1 MADSGFDIY
10 FRGEVLPDHDLE
22 AVKQKVAALFKADA
36 NKLAALFSGKVNV
49 IKKGVDKA
57 TALKYQQA
65 FKSAGAKVVITQARP
80 AAAKSAQD
88 PTPQTVSNQ
97 ADPVAQSAASES
109 TSDEGDWGV
118 LPAGSDLLKPDERNN
133 QPDVHVD
140 TSAIKMV
147 SPFAEP
153 EVQEKPLPPAPD
165 TSHISV
171 AEVGADM
178 NPDRPAPVA
187 DLELDLSDFSVAE
200 PGAQLQDKKDKTE
213 PPAPDTSHIHLA

>member
-22 AVKQKVAALFKADA
+22 TVKQKVAALFKADA

-65 FKSAGAKVVITQARP
+65 FKNAGAKAVITQAKP
-80 AAAKSAQD
+80 AASKSAQD
-88 PTPQTVSNQ
+88 PTPKAASSQDVSVVQ
-97 ADPVAQSAASES
+97 PVASTS

-118 LPAGSDLLKPDERNN
+118 LPAGSDLLKPNERNS
-133 QPDVHVD
+133 QPDVDVD

-153 EVQEKPLPPAPD
+153 EVQEKPVPPAPD

-187 DLELDLSDFSVAE
+187 ELDLDLSDFSVAE
-200 PGAQLQDKKDKTE
+200 PGAQLQDQKDKTE
-213 PPAPDTSHIHLA
+213 PAAPDTSHIHLA